1 MQISQIPNFLTP
13 LDQHIWG
20 CPRASGRPQSK
31 NASYKKLVLF
41 HFGEGLFSE
50 KKYGIINF
58 ERPLGDFGVT

>member
-31 NASYKKLVLF
+31 NTSYKKLILF

-50 KKYGIINF
+50 KKNM
-58 ERPLGDFGVT
+58 EL